1 MVISLVQNSP
11 VKGDLTQ
18 NLSEI
23 DQLLSNA
30 EQGNFIFLPELFNT
44 SYLLSTED
52 LEPDDYQKTIDW
64 MARKAQAGRFFIAGS
79 IPVMTGEKMYNR
91 WLGIDE
97 AGQMYTYDKTHLF
110 VPGGEGRGYLAGTEV
125 KLFNIQGIVVR
136 PLICYDLRFPYV
148 SFQDVDQPYDVLVYA
163 ANWPAPRI
171 EQWKQLL
178 KARAIENQA
187 YVVGVNR
194 VGVDHYGNVYPG
206 ASMVVDYMGRVLV
219 EMDDQPGLASV
230 SIDLEAMHR
239 YRNKFP
245 FLKDASPGLLGLP
258 GKICR
263 DKLQNR
269 SSDVEEG

>member
-30 EQGNFIFLPELFNT
+30 EQGNFIYLPELFNT
-44 SYLLSTED
+44 SYLLSPED
-52 LEPDDYQKTIDW
+52 LGTYDYQITIDW
-64 MARKAQAGRFFIAGS
+64 MARKAQAGRFIIAGS
-79 IPVMTGEKMYNR
+79 IPVITGDKMYNR
-91 WLGIDE
+91 WLGMDE

-136 PLICYDLRFPYV
+136 PLICYDLLFPYV

-178 KARAIENQA
+178 KARAIGNQA

-245 FLKDASPGLLGLP
+245 FLKDASPDLFGLP

>member
-1 MVISLVQNSP
+1 MVISLLQNSP
-11 VKGDLTQ
+11 VKGALDE
-18 NLSEI
+18 NLSAL
-23 DQLLSNA
+23 DQLLASA
-30 EQGNFIFLPELFNT
+30 ENGSFVFLPELFNT
-44 SYLLSTED
+44 SYLLSPED
-52 LEPDDYQKTIDW
+52 LGPGDYQKTIDW
-64 MARKAQAGRFFIAGS
+64 MVRKAQSGHFIIAGS
-79 IPVMTGEKMYNR
+79 IPVMAGEKMYNR

-97 AGQMYTYDKTHLF
+97 KGNRYIYDKTHLF
-110 VPGGEGRGYLAGTEV
+110 VPGGEGRGYEAGKEV
-125 KLFNIQGIVVR
+125 KQFTIQDKVVR

-148 SFQDVDQPYDVLVYA
+148 SFQVPDQQYDVLVYA

-206 ASMVVDYMGRVLV
+206 ASMVVDYMGSVLV
-219 EMDDQPGLASV
+219 EMDENAGMTSV

-245 FLKDASPGLLGLP
+245 FLQDACPDLLRLRG
-258 GKICR
+258 
-263 DKLQNR
+263 
-269 SSDVEEG
+269 